1 MNKILAATKRSSSSA
16 EAVALA
22 IELAAAQRAEL
33 IFVHVV
39 PTLDVVASSDEDEVV
54 AIPHDAT
61 EHDRAVLDDAA
72 ATARDHGVAA
82 TSVLLRGSTA
92 EQIVAAADT
101 HDVDLI
107 VVGSRGHSA
116 IASALLG
123 NVSLRVLRQSSR
135 PVLIVRGRNQ
145 PRPTPKRTRATAS
158 TQLR

>member
-1 MNKILAATKRSSSSA
+1 MNKILAATTRSSSSA

-39 PTLDVVASSDEDEVV
+39 PTLDVASDEDEVV

-61 EHDRAVLDDAA
+61 EHDRTVLDDAA
-72 ATARDHGVAA
+72 ATARDYGVAA

-158 TQLR
+158 TQRR

>member
-1 MNKILAATKRSSSSA
+1 MNKILTATTRSSSSA

-22 IELAAAQRAEL
+22 IELAAAQHAEL

-39 PTLDVVASSDEDEVV
+39 PTLDIASSDEDEVV

-158 TQLR
+158 TQRR